1 MTRALTQKDNQM
13 FRPFAMTA
21 ILVILGTLGLAGC
34 TNNTGLNAA
43 TGAVAGGIIANELS
57 DDNDVATALGV
68 AIGAAMGVDG
78 GRSLY

>member
-1 MTRALTQKDNQM
+1 M
-13 FRPFAMTA
+13 FRIFNFTA
-21 ILVILGTLGLAGC
+21 VLAITGAFGVAGC
-34 TNNTGLNAA
+34 TNNTGINAA
-43 TGAVAGGIIANELS
+43 TGAVAGGLIANELS

>member
-1 MTRALTQKDNQM
+1 M
-13 FRPFAMTA
+13 FRPFTVTA
-21 ILVILGTLGLAGC
+21 TLIIFSAFGVSGC

-43 TGAVAGGIIANELS
+43 TGAVAGGFIANELS

>member
-1 MTRALTQKDNQM
+1 
-13 FRPFAMTA
+13 MTA
-21 ILVILGTLGLAGC
+21 TLAIFSALGLAGC

-43 TGAVAGGIIANELS
+43 AGAVTGGFIANELS